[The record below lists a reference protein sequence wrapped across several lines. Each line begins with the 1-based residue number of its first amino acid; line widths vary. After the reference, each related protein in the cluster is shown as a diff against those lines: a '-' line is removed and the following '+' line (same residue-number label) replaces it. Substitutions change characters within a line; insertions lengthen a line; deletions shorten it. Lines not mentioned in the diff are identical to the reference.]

1 MEKGTGY
8 VRQKPEKWQSMVPLR
23 IRAMVL
29 AQSAGSGKVTNLL
42 FAAGLPDVIDPD
54 DPLASF
60 EGRKGSLLN
69 VYSAGD
75 GSLLK
80 STQLASAPAFD
91 GMIAA
96 KGRIYMAT
104 NNGKLLCM
112 AGKKQG
118 KVRLSRQ
125 DETIAKQF

>member
-29 AQSAGSGKVTNLL
+29 AQSASSGTATNVL
-42 FAAGLPDVIDPD
+42 FAAGLPDVIDPRD
-54 DPLASF
+54 RLASF

-69 VYSAGD
+69 VYSARD

-80 STQLASAPAFD
+80 STQLTSSPAFD

-96 KGRIYMAT
+96 NGRIYMAT
-104 NNGKLLCM
+104 NDGKLICM
-112 AGKKQG
+112 AGRKKG
-118 KVRLSRQ
+118 HVYLPRQ
-125 DETIAKQF
+125 DGITEKQL

>member
-1 MEKGTGY
+1 MSDSHRRGGQGVEKGTGY

-23 IRAMVL
+23 IRAMIL
-29 AQSAGSGKVTNLL
+29 AQSVSSRPSANLL
-42 FAAGLPDVIDPD
+42 FAAGLPDVIDPE

-69 VYSAGD
+69 VYSARD

-80 STQLASAPAFD
+80 STPLASVPAFD

-96 KGRIYMAT
+96 NGGIYMAT
-104 NNGKLLCM
+104 NDSKLLCM
-112 AGKKQG
+112 AGKK
-118 KVRLSRQ
+118 
-125 DETIAKQF
+125 